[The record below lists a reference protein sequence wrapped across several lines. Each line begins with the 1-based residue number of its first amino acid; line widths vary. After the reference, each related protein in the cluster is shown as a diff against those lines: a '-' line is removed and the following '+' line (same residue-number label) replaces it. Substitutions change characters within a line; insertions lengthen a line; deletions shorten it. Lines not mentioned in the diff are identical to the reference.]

1 MKQRRSYKKTIRKK
15 QRYHKQKGGMCP
27 CVYSSMQQKEQT
39 KQQNAKQQNA
49 KQQNGGV
56 VAALITQFNNA
67 ASLLTPIGAA
77 FGIKAYRSWKKTR
90 RNRK

>member
-39 KQQNAKQQNA
+39 KQQNA